1 MLTGLLHTHGLLRYI
16 ILILLLITIV
26 QSLSGWLGKKT
37 YTPTHR
43 KLTLFTMIFTH
54 TQLLVGL
61 ILYFI
66 SPTVQV
72 GLATMGEAMKDASLR
87 FWTIEHMAMMLIA
100 VVLIT
105 LGNIRSKKAATDEAK
120 HKQVAIF
127 FILALIIIFAAIP
140 WPWSAV
146 ARGWMPG
153 M

>member
-1 MLTGLLHTHGLLRYI
+1 
-16 ILILLLITIV
+16 
-26 QSLSGWLGKKT
+26 
-37 YTPTHR
+37 
-43 KLTLFTMIFTH
+43 
-54 TQLLVGL
+54 
-61 ILYFI
+61 
-66 SPTVQV
+66 
-72 GLATMGEAMKDASLR
+72 MGEAMKDASLR

-127 FILALIIIFAAIP
+127 FILALLIIFAAIP

>member
-1 MLTGLLHTHGLLRYI
+1 MLTGLLHTHSLLRYI
-16 ILILLLITIV
+16 LLILLLITIV
-26 QSLSGWLGKKT
+26 QSLSGWLGKKA
-37 YTPTHR
+37 YTPTNR

-61 ILYFI
+61 VLYFI

-72 GLATMGEAMKDASLR
+72 GLSNMGAAMKDASLR
-87 FWTIEHMAMMLIA
+87 FWTVEHIAMMLIA

-105 LGNIRSKKAATDEAK
+105 IGNIRSKKASSDEAK

-127 FILALIIIFAAIP
+127 FLLALIVIFMAIP
-140 WPWSAV
+140 WPWSAI

>member
-72 GLATMGEAMKDASLR
+72 GLANMGEAMKDASLR

-127 FILALIIIFAAIP
+127 FILALLIIFAAIP